1 MLGYQNIKTFLQNAT
16 FRIGVKKF
24 FVTKKLKTTVL
35 WTYVSSDLNGEE
47 IIGKFHFIKKNC
59 KKQIKQS
66 LELTK
71 KLRMKVIKLYVTVA
85 SRVEKTVIFRK
96 T

>member
-1 MLGYQNIKTFLQNAT
+1 MLGYRNTKTFLQNAT
-16 FRIGVKKF
+16 FHIGVKNF

-47 IIGKFHFIKKNC
+47 IIGTFHFIKKNC
-59 KKQIKQS
+59 KTQIKQS

-71 KLRMKVIKLYVTVA
+71 
-85 SRVEKTVIFRK
+85 
-96 T
+96 